1 MSGSLSASVPMQ
13 LLIKYD
19 PPKITLVYHFEKKS
33 NDQYFHDIPIE
44 RNFLEQSST
53 EDIVSH
59 LYMAECYYFSP
70 SQIKRG
76 QLIRLVNMLKEN
88 CGIYE
93 NAYRKEVQPRISAD
107 QKQQQNAKGSNN
119 NNYST
124 SVTTTTAQFGREN
137 RNVQN

>member
-1 MSGSLSASVPMQ
+1 
-13 LLIKYD
+13 
-19 PPKITLVYHFEKKS
+19 
-33 NDQYFHDIPIE
+33 
-44 RNFLEQSST
+44 
-53 EDIVSH
+53 
-59 LYMAECYYFSP
+59 
-70 SQIKRG
+70 
-76 QLIRLVNMLKEN
+76 MLKEN